1 MLVILFIHAYSKAYK
16 EFRIGIFMNDRILSS
31 EQALEKTNNAS
42 LILLDIRRVDEW
54 QATGIP
60 QGAVGLTMDNP
71 LFIQTLEELTNH
83 DKNKPIAICAAGG
96 RSARV
101 CQALQSQGY
110 NFIFD
115 VAEGVN
121 GGQNGIGW
129 LNKNLPMITYTA

>member
-1 MLVILFIHAYSKAYK
+1 
-16 EFRIGIFMNDRILSS
+16 MNDRILSS
-31 EQALEKTNNAS
+31 EHALEKTKNGS

-54 QATGIP
+54 QTTGIP
-60 QGAVGLTMDNP
+60 QGAVALTMDNP
-71 LFIQTLEELTNH
+71 LFMQTLEDLTNH
-83 DKNKPIAICAAGG
+83 DKNKPIAIICAAGG

-129 LNKNLPMITYTA
+129 LNKNLPTVAYTA